1 MSDNEEVTRRAVAD
15 FTANVAAVDSGDKT
29 TTTYAPSVVDEVVK
43 AAPVT
48 KSSNNSVAKSNKK
61 AASSSSQG
69 SVVAAAM
76 DSLSERFPK
85 YKPHIDKATPILVKA
100 GDLLDNAYPYMRR
113 AYFTGEQ
120 YWEKLQPYNPA
131 QFSPLILGLIICFFG
146 GSYLT
151 LIAAIECVRLVVWQ
165 RMFAA
170 FKVLVENYNAAYEAS
185 KRDDL
190 IDDDNNGVAD
200 VLEISKKE
208 LLTRKIYLFFR
219 TVKPDQV
226 TEALSTIWMGLLSV
240 VATLRVNFAQAVTLG
255 CSLGEI
261 CDCHCRKYLEPAM
274 GAFLPDDLAKWA
286 PVASGY
292 IFRFLGCMLAWMI
305 KRFITGF
312 HAAMRGAD
320 MFVTNAIIL
329 AKKSGYV
336 NESFDTNGPQASA
349 LISLVAFVGFYWQVS
364 NNFGLPFPLNILMF
378 PASVVEWVLSTWVAL
393 I

>member
-1 MSDNEEVTRRAVAD
+1 MSDSEVTHRVPPGGAAAEFV
-15 FTANVAAVDSGDKT
+15 ANVASVDSKDKT
-29 TTTYAPSVVDEVVK
+29 VVGDI
-43 AAPVT
+43 
-48 KSSNNSVAKSNKK
+48 N
-61 AASSSSQG
+61 AASTASTMVPKKVTDSSTKNASPSSSQS

-76 DSLSERFPK
+76 DTLGQRFPK
-85 YKPHIDKATPILVKA
+85 YKGHIDKATPVLVKV
-100 GDLLDNAYPYMRR
+100 GDLLDEAYPHMRR
-113 AYFTGEQ
+113 AYFALEE
-120 YWEKLQPYNPA
+120 YYEKLLPYNPA

-170 FKVLVENYNAAYEAS
+170 FKVLVENYNEAYEAS

-190 IDDDNNGVAD
+190 VDDDNNGVYD

-208 LLTRKIYLFFR
+208 LLSRKIYLFFR

-240 VATLRVNFAQAVTLG
+240 VATLRVHFAQAITLG

-261 CDCHCRKYLEPAM
+261 CDNHCRQYLEPAV
-274 GAFLPDDLAKWA
+274 GALLPDDLAKWA

-292 IFRFLGCMLAWMI
+292 IFRFLGCSLAWI
-305 KRFITGF
+305 VKRFITGF
-312 HAAMRGAD
+312 HAALRGAD
-320 MFVTNAIIL
+320 MFVTNSIIL
-329 AKKSGYV
+329 CKKNGYLPETFD
-336 NESFDTNGPQASA
+336 NEGPQASA
-349 LISLVAFVGFYWQVS
+349 MISLVAFVGFYWQVS
-364 NNFGLPFPLNILMF
+364 NNFGLPFPLSILLL
-378 PASVVEWVLSTWVAL
+378 PASIAEWVLSTWVAL